1 LTQNRSVPHEVRRP
15 LLSFCIPTYNRCG
28 YLEEALKAIIGQW
41 ESDII
46 PGDQDLVEVIV
57 SDNASP
63 DGTAD
68 LITRVTGAYPNF
80 CLRHVRNQENR
91 GPDANILQVLRLG
104 NGEYVC
110 LLSDDD
116 ILLPGA
122 LKAMLVLLCEHPTIN
137 AFCLN
142 TSSFIHVPT
151 EAAANPD
158 FTVDIERVITDPSDC
173 LRFIGSRITFISLL
187 MFRRPPIAPPA
198 YDSYV
203 GSSLLQAYVYLDV
216 LTGGR
221 MYVTKQVFL
230 GVRGNNTGGYSFYE
244 VFVSHFADVMRYARS
259 RGYSEAAVRA
269 VLSQHLI
276 RFLAPFTASFKL
288 HGTYGKL
295 QPDFRDG
302 IRRLWMEYGTH
313 PFFLFGVLPLMLA
326 PPVLA
331 RVAHS
336 IIHRLKS
343 RAE

>member
-1 LTQNRSVPHEVRRP
+1 MED
-15 LLSFCIPTYNRCG
+15 
-28 YLEEALKAIIGQW
+28 ALNAIIGQW
-41 ESDII
+41 ELDIVQ
-46 PGDQDLVEVIV
+46 GDRDLIEVIV

-68 LITRVTGAYPNF
+68 MIIRVMATHPNF
-80 CLRHVRNQENR
+80 CLRHVSNQENQ

-104 NGEYVC
+104 NGEYTC

-122 LKAMLVLLCEHPTIN
+122 LKAMLGLLCDHPTIN

-151 EAAANPD
+151 EATANPD
-158 FTVDIERVITDPSDC
+158 FTVAADQIITNPSDC
-173 LRFIGSRITFISLL
+173 LRFVGSRITFISLL

-198 YDSYV
+198 YDSYI

-216 LTGGR
+216 LAGGG

-259 RGYSEAAVRA
+259 QGYSEKAVQA

-302 IRRLWMEYGTH
+302 IRRLRMEYGTH
-313 PFFLFGVLPLMLA
+313 PFFLFGMLPLMLA
-326 PPVLA
+326 PSALA
-331 RVAHS
+331 CGVHG
-336 IIHRLKS
+336 IIHRLKCK
-343 RAE
+343 A